1 MNRHRATAA
10 KRDRSG
16 GQALVEF
23 ALVFPVLV
31 FVLFG
36 IFDVGRAV
44 YAYNTI
50 ANAAREG
57 ARIAAV
63 NQLNPATTD
72 TTCIENMPVENLA
85 SPNWSIR
92 ACAASSAVSLGV
104 QPSAVSVSYGPPPN
118 TSLSCSPTLYVGCIA
133 SVTVSY
139 TWNPVTPVISNLL
152 GHIAMTSTS
161 QIPIE
166 RVFP

>member
-1 MNRHRATAA
+1 MNRHGVTAA
-10 KRDRSG
+10 SSDRSG

-31 FVLFG
+31 FVLLG

-63 NQLNPATTD
+63 NQLNPAPSD
-72 TTCIENMPVENLA
+72 TTCIENMPVENLT
-85 SPNWSIR
+85 SPNWSIK

-104 QPSAVSVSYGPPPN
+104 LPSAVSVSYSPPPN
-118 TSLSCSPTLYVGCIA
+118 TGLSCSPTLYVGCIA

-139 TWNPVTPVISNLL
+139 TWSPVTPVISNLL